1 MKDHLSE
8 FQNFKLGKFSA
19 IDQRLKISHSKIKT
33 KVDSEMND
41 PIAEFLAPDVEP
53 QAEPN
58 VLEASAPAV
67 EPKPVIS
74 APDGQE
80 KEDGTLL
87 LSL

>member
-1 MKDHLSE
+1 
-8 FQNFKLGKFSA
+8 
-19 IDQRLKISHSKIKT
+19 
-33 KVDSEMND
+33 MND